1 MDSASGGGLRAD
13 NRGVVQT
20 IALNKVA
27 SNPALDAG
35 EEDRL
40 EKSDLRIDTNGGGG
54 EKDVI
59 ATAYPGGALWTAA
72 WERLLC

>member
-1 MDSASGGGLRAD
+1 MDSASGGGLRTD
-13 NRGVVQT
+13 NRGAVQT
-20 IALNKVA
+20 IALKKVA

-35 EEDRL
+35 QEDRL
-40 EKSDLRIDTNGGGG
+40 EKSELRIDTNGDGG

-59 ATAYPGGALWTAA
+59 VTARPGGASQTAT